1 MPSPLSACK
10 HPNTMNS
17 ALTHIS
23 FQSPSFNLI
32 QRPQSRH
39 QQISIKW
46 RKRQQCSAKPIRAI
60 PGPNATGAYGGG
72 NALPSSPLT
81 DVIQEFYSSLNDK
94 DITRLEKLISL
105 DCVIEDTAYYKPLD
119 VKNARTYFTRLIK
132 VMGKNAKFAIDEVCQ
147 GVEPTV
153 AVMWHLGKILLHHGI
168 GIISVS
174 QRQYWLLEDKDFFYL
189 FFANIEG
196 KDNTVVSSCCL
207 LQSGAERS
215 SHLPRAAVSSCV
227 Q

>member
-119 VKNARTYFTRLIK
+119 VKVLPACISLSHLLQYLYFTRLIK

-153 AVMWHLGKILLHHGI
+153 AVMWHLGKIL
-168 GIISVS
+168 
-174 QRQYWLLEDKDFFYL
+174 R
-189 FFANIEG
+189 
-196 KDNTVVSSCCL
+196 
-207 LQSGAERS
+207 
-215 SHLPRAAVSSCV
+215 
-227 Q
+227 

>member
-153 AVMWHLGKILLHHGI
+153 AVMWHLEWRGEIIPFAKGCSFFMCSANGSALLIRESSYLRRVTHETRKAGI
-168 GIISVS
+168 G
-174 QRQYWLLEDKDFFYL
+174 
-189 FFANIEG
+189 
-196 KDNTVVSSCCL
+196 NT
-207 LQSGAERS
+207 
-215 SHLPRAAVSSCV
+215 
-227 Q
+227 

>member
-1 MPSPLSACK
+1 MQSI

-17 ALTHIS
+17 ALALVS
-23 FQSPSFNLI
+23 FQSPSSFNLK
-32 QRPQSRH
+32 QHPQSRH

-46 RKRQQCSAKPIRAI
+46 RKRQLCSAKPIRAI

-72 NALPSSPLT
+72 NNLPSSPLT

-94 DITRLEKLISL
+94 NITRLEKLISL

-119 VKNARTYFTRLIK
+119 VKNTHTYFTRLMK

-153 AVMWHLGKILLHHGI
+153 AVMWHLEWCGEMIPFAKGCSFFMCSANGAALLISKVHIFDESPLKPRKLALEILNFVTNVFDTFPYIAKGM
-168 GIISVS
+168 
-174 QRQYWLLEDKDFFYL
+174 L
-189 FFANIEG
+189 FI
-196 KDNTVVSSCCL
+196 
-207 LQSGAERS
+207 RS
-215 SHLPRAAVSSCV
+215 AV
-227 Q
+227 